1 VEGFYVWKG
10 FYATLLPCV
19 SMCSQNLILLL
30 AAVCLF
36 AFAAGCRLFVQP
48 EYKELNKNNKLASRI
63 QYAAK
68 F

>member
-1 VEGFYVWKG
+1 
-10 FYATLLPCV
+10 
-19 SMCSQNLILLL
+19 MCGQYLTTLL
-30 AAVCLF
+30 AAVCLC